1 MISAWASPGRNPK
14 PKKSSSYGGAFLR
27 EELKL
32 ELSETK
38 TLITHARS
46 EAAKFLG
53 YELTILQK
61 DTKRTKNKVYGTK
74 RRSINGGV
82 GLRVPRTVIRDKCDR
97 YKQHNKVMHRTELL
111 NESDYTI
118 IATYQLEC
126 ARHRQL
132 LSPGIQPA
140 HAPTAE
146 MGDGTIALKDVS
158 DQTSHLGA
166 ENHGQVQS

>member
-1 MISAWASPGRNPK
+1 MTPTTDGSSTVGMLTISAWALLGRRQRPK
-14 PKKSSSYGGAFLR
+14 RSSSNGGAFLR

-32 ELSETK
+32 ELSESK

-74 RRSINGGV
+74 RRSINGRI
-82 GLRVPRTVIRDKCDR
+82 GLRVPQTVVRDKCNR
-97 YKQHNKVMHRTELL
+97 YKQRNKVMHRTELL

-118 IATYQLEC
+118 LATYQLEF
-126 ARHRQL
+126 R
-132 LSPGIQPA
+132 GIA
-140 HAPTAE
+140 
-146 MGDGTIALKDVS
+146 
-158 DQTSHLGA
+158 
-166 ENHGQVQS
+166 N